1 MLRRLL
7 SRNYGIAVRRV
18 GVRSEVSWHWRF
30 LFWVALLSI
39 SFAVAGWV
47 YDAGRRIAGYDRGEY
62 ERERAEAL
70 DRISALEGRLGVAL
84 EQVRASEGRLNV
96 EVAAV
101 AQLAQQ
107 VRVLQ
112 KENLSLKEELAL
124 FEGLVS
130 SGRDAPGPLVR
141 VPRVGIERV
150 DAGRYRYRII
160 LVHQATQKGAREF
173 SGEIRFDLKVRVAGR
188 ATAISVPDSAVVSPG
203 AFRLSFRHLHR
214 AEGDFSLPADA
225 EVIAGE
231 LIVAQDGKVLLRQP
245 VSL

>member
-1 MLRRLL
+1 MLRRLFR
-7 SRNYGIAVRRV
+7 RNYGIAVRRV

-39 SFAVAGWV
+39 SFALAGWV

-70 DRISALEGRLGVAL
+70 ARITALERQLGKAL
-84 EQVRASEGRLNV
+84 EEVRASEGRLNV

-101 AQLAQQ
+101 TQLAQQ
-107 VRVLQ
+107 IKVLQ

-130 SGRDAPGPLVR
+130 SGRDAPGPVVR
-141 VPRVGIERV
+141 VPRASVERV
-150 DAGRYRYRII
+150 EAGKYRFRII
-160 LVHQATQKGAREF
+160 LVHQATQKAAREF
-173 SGEIRFDLKVRVAGR
+173 TGEIRFDLKVRVAGR
-188 ATAISVPDSAVVSPG
+188 EMAISVPESAAASSG
-203 AFRLSFRHLHR
+203 AFKLSFRHLHR
-214 AEGDFSLPADA
+214 AEGGFSLPVDM
-225 EVIAGE
+225 EIITGE